1 MGRPDTFVQPQGW
14 VPLAPLTT
22 LQVGGPAQW
31 LTRASC
37 LEDVL
42 AARQWAGERDL
53 PLVIL
58 GGGSNLVVADRGVDG
73 LVLHMDLRGC
83 EMHVEQGEL
92 VVEVAAGEPWDHVVG
107 RTVEAGFSGLECL
120 SGIPGRAGGT
130 PVQNVGAYGQAVS
143 RVIEWVEVVDRATGR
158 VEHLPCDACGFGY
171 RRSRFKLSDRQ
182 RFIVTRVAFRLGA
195 GPPETS
201 YPEVA
206 RWLDAAARRAPS
218 VADVREAVLAV
229 RRRKG
234 MVLDSAD
241 ADTRSVGS
249 FFVNPIVSVAAY
261 GSIVARAKQS
271 SGQPPGF
278 SSEDGA
284 IKIPAAWLIEHAGL
298 PKGHG
303 AGPAQLSAKHPL
315 AIVNAGGATAREIID
330 FAASVKRHVIDAWGV
345 WLQAEPVFLGCDGDE
360 EAAFLRKA
368 GG

>member
-22 LQVGGPAQW
+22 LQVGGSAQW

-53 PLVIL
+53 PLVVL
-58 GGGSNLVVADRGVDG
+58 GGGSNLVVADGGVDG

-92 VVEVAAGEPWDHVVG
+92 LAEVAAGEPWDQFVG
-107 RTVEAGFSGLECL
+107 RTVAAGFAGLECL

-143 RVIEWVEVVDRATGR
+143 RVIEWVEVVDRVTGR
-158 VEHLPCDACGFGY
+158 VEHLRSEACGFGY
-171 RRSRFKLSDRQ
+171 RRSRFKLADRQ
-182 RFIVTRVAFRLGA
+182 RFIVTRVAFRLGV

-206 RWLDAAARRAPS
+206 HWLDAAARRDPS

-234 MVLDSAD
+234 MVLDASD

-249 FFVNPIVSVAAY
+249 FFVNPVVTVAAY
-261 GSIVARAKQS
+261 DAMVARAKPANDR
-271 SGQPPGF
+271 PPGF
-278 SSEDGA
+278 SSQDGA
-284 IKIPAAWLIEHAGL
+284 IKVPAAWLIEHAGM

-303 AGPAQLSAKHPL
+303 AGPVRLSAKHPL

-330 FAASVKRHVIDAWGV
+330 FAASVKRRVIDAWGV

-360 EAAFLRKA
+360 EAAFLLRA
-368 GG
+368 GV